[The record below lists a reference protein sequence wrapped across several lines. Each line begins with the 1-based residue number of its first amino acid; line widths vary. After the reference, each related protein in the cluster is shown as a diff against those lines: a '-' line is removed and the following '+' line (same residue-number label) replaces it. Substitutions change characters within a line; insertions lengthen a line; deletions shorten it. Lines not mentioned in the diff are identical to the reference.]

1 MSTVNNKSQRTGFTL
16 VELLVVIAIIGIL
29 IGLLLPAVQ
38 SAREAARRASCSNNM
53 RQLGTAMHVYAD
65 INKARGDNVFPRI
78 STTGTATPQN
88 GFSWLASILPGLEET
103 ALLRS
108 LTGTATG
115 TAAIN
120 LATGTSQVPA
130 LASTGSATQV
140 PIKVALCPSFAG
152 DGSGNQG
159 SPSTT
164 AASEAI
170 STYRANAGVWTAAA
184 ATGMVDNGGLSF
196 TQRVGF
202 GGYSD
207 GSSKTIVI
215 AESRETFKSGSPA
228 RAIARNRW
236 AYGELFVPVSIN
248 SGAFQTATNR
258 WANTD
263 AEIGLGTVG
272 TSKGYMGLEIDFGP
286 TADHTGN
293 QAGHLFADGHV
304 EFITYDVD
312 KQTYMALGTRN
323 QGDRVGEY

>member
-1 MSTVNNKSQRTGFTL
+1 
-16 VELLVVIAIIGIL
+16 
-29 IGLLLPAVQ
+29 
-38 SAREAARRASCSNNM
+38 
-53 RQLGTAMHVYAD
+53 
-65 INKARGDNVFPRI
+65 
-78 STTGTATPQN
+78 
-88 GFSWLASILPGLEET
+88 
-103 ALLRS
+103 
-108 LTGTATG
+108 
-115 TAAIN
+115 
-120 LATGTSQVPA
+120 
-130 LASTGSATQV
+130 
-140 PIKVALCPSFAG
+140 
-152 DGSGNQG
+152 
-159 SPSTT
+159 
-164 AASEAI
+164 
-170 STYRANAGVWTAAA
+170 
-184 ATGMVDNGGLSF
+184 MVDNGGLSF